1 VDNCVTHLL
10 MGYGLC
16 QKSLTFVSFLSHNNG
31 RDVIVIVGMGN
42 LMGTKEKD
50 KDFHYGIIDFERRG
64 YPRVKV
70 RLPIEYRRVDSATK
84 QSARTGNV
92 SEGGFGIFFPERL
105 EIGEQLKVK
114 LFLSSGP
121 SLVTID
127 ALVEIV
133 WMDMEAVEGSGEYRS
148 GVKFVDISEEAMSK
162 LKAFLRDLLR

>member
-1 VDNCVTHLL
+1 
-10 MGYGLC
+10 
-16 QKSLTFVSFLSHNNG
+16 
-31 RDVIVIVGMGN
+31 
-42 LMGTKEKD
+42 MGTKEKD
-50 KDFHYGIIDFERRG
+50 KDFRYGIIDFERRG
-64 YPRVKV
+64 YPRVTA

-84 QSARTGNV
+84 QSACTGNV

-121 SLVTID
+121 DLVVID
-127 ALVEIV
+127 ALVEVV
-133 WMDMEAVEGSGEYRS
+133 WMDMEAVEASGEYRS

>member
-10 MGYGLC
+10 TSCRLC
-16 QKSLTFVSFLSHNNG
+16 QNSLTFVSFLSHNNA
-31 RDVIVIVGMGN
+31 RDVIVIVGIGN
-42 LMGTKEKD
+42 SMGTKEKD
-50 KDFHYGIIDFERRG
+50 KDFRYGIIDFERRG

-105 EIGEQLKVK
+105 EISEQLKVK

-121 SLVTID
+121 DLVAID
-127 ALVEIV
+127 ALVEVV
-133 WMDMEAVEGSGEYRS
+133 WMDMEAVESSGEYRS
-148 GVKFVDISEEAMSK
+148 GVKFIDISEEAVTK
-162 LKAFLRDLLR
+162 LKAFLQDLLR